1 VRTLFLELT
10 IDCTANY
17 AIAQNFFEIFRS
29 RIDNADLNFTLDTPG
44 RFSLKSSERVL
55 KDNHAFN

>member
-1 VRTLFLELT
+1 MKCILVCLVEITF
-10 IDCTANY
+10 
-17 AIAQNFFEIFRS
+17 NFQL
-29 RIDNADLNFTLDTPG
+29 RIDNASLNSTLDTPG